1 MKKYIAMVILETVAD
16 DELEV
21 HQEIGRIFEK
31 TEFRVTDSIVCENKA
46 FSKIRYGG
54 F

>member
-1 MKKYIAMVILETVAD
+1 MEKYIVMVILETVGD

-21 HQEIGRIFEK
+21 HQEIERIFEE

-46 FSKIRYGG
+46 FSKIRYW
-54 F
+54 

>member
-1 MKKYIAMVILETVAD
+1 MKKYTTIVILETVDD

-21 HQEIGRIFEK
+21 HQEIERIFDK

-46 FSKIRYGG
+46 FSKIRHG
-54 F
+54 